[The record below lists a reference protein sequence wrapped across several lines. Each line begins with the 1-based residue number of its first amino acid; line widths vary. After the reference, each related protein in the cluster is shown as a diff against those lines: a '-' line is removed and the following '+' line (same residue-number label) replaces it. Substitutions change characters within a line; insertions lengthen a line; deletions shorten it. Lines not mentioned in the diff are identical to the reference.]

1 MSDAP
6 KAGRQSIYSPVDGSD
21 YELGSDGLV
30 TVTERS
36 SGHFGRF
43 SRSGKWVSG
52 ALRSCD
58 LNMLIILKPRSAV
71 PFVAL
76 AQQAEQAAG

>member
-1 MSDAP
+1 MSGAAE
-6 KAGRQSIYSPVDGSD
+6 AGGPSIYSPVDQSD
-21 YELGSDGLV
+21 YALGSDGLV

-36 SGHFGRF
+36 SGLSGRF

-76 AQQAEQAAG
+76 TQQADQAVG

>member
-1 MSDAP
+1 MS
-6 KAGRQSIYSPVDGSD
+6 GFSETGGQSIYSPVDGCD
-21 YELGSDGLV
+21 YALGSDGLV

-36 SGHFGRF
+36 SGLSGRF
-43 SRSGKWVSG
+43 SRTGKWVSG
-52 ALRSCD
+52 TLRSCD

-76 AQQAEQAAG
+76 TQQAEQVEG